1 MFCDE
6 CFRQQQ
12 LQVEHQRFVYEN
24 GAEIYVKLKSDK
36 NDEPV
41 KTANGDLIA
50 PFNATPSLIRPER
63 HATTRRAVAKCSM
76 VFKMTSL
83 NTIHQLKI
91 KIYQKTGQLPN
102 DQLIYMKERLLND
115 SDTLEEARVDPQEL
129 IETPLTLIVQQP
141 TDIPT
146 EPRQL
151 ERGFADTALSHS

>member
-1 MFCDE
+1 MQINDDDVMLICLDNKGVCEMFCDE

-36 NDEPV
+36 NDEPI

-76 VFKMTSL
+76 VF
-83 NTIHQLKI
+83 LKA
-91 KIYQKTGQLPN
+91 N
-102 DQLIYMKERLLND
+102 MK
-115 SDTLEEARVDPQEL
+115 
-129 IETPLTLIVQQP
+129 
-141 TDIPT
+141 
-146 EPRQL
+146 
-151 ERGFADTALSHS
+151 

>member
-36 NDEPV
+36 NDEPI

-76 VFKMTSL
+76 MTSL

-115 SDTLEEARVDPQEL
+115 SV
-129 IETPLTLIVQQP
+129 
-141 TDIPT
+141 
-146 EPRQL
+146 
-151 ERGFADTALSHS
+151 